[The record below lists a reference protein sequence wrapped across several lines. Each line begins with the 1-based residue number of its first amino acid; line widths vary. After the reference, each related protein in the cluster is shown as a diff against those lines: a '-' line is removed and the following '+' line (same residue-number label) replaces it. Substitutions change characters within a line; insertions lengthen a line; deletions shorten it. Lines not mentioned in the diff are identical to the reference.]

1 MPHLGWCLVGVGWL
15 VGEWVDG
22 SGGGVGVE
30 WRLAVR
36 GGLRR
41 RDRLALRLPSL
52 LLRLVLGLTFLWAGL
67 GKVVTTFEVEGAAA
81 ASLANRGVGV
91 VQRAAT
97 PRVVGAGSGG
107 GSSSDGREGGGY
119 VAGDFTSPVEV
130 RGLYR
135 LVLAMDAAG
144 RGVVREDGSE
154 GPAVWPGF
162 LLKAPMPMAMAYGVV
177 FAELFGGV
185 FLLIGLLT
193 RLSALA
199 VCGVMLGAVML
210 TEVGPAVQSGAVVLG
225 FIPDRPMFDPAA
237 WTRLFWQLSLLA
249 MGLAVALLGPG
260 ALSLDGALFGK
271 GDSSSGAAGKGRG
284 GRGGRVEAEDDD
296 GFDDEDDEDG
306 SD

>member
-1 MPHLGWCLVGVGWL
+1 MLLEFVGLFWWL
-15 VGEWVDG
+15 RVL
-22 SGGGVGVE
+22 GVGV
-30 WRLAVR
+30 WGFGSVAVR

-41 RDRLALRLPSL
+41 RDRVALRLPAL

-67 GKVVTTFEVEGAAA
+67 GKVVSTFEVEGAAA

-97 PRVVGAGSGG
+97 PRVVGGEGG
-107 GSSSDGREGGGY
+107 GARSAGGY
-119 VAGDFTSPVEV
+119 VAGDFVQPVEV

-144 RGVVREDGSE
+144 TGRVLEDGGV
-154 GPAVWPGF
+154 GPVVWPGF
-162 LLKAPMPMAMAYGVV
+162 LLKAPMPMALAYGVV

-199 VCGVMLGAVML
+199 VVGVMVGAVVL

-225 FIPDRPMFDPAA
+225 FIPDRPLFDPAA
-237 WTRLFWQLSLLA
+237 WTRLFWQLSLLV
-249 MGLAVALLGPG
+249 MGLSVALLGPG
-260 ALSLDGALFGK
+260 ALSLDGALFGR
-271 GDSSSGAAGKGRG
+271 GGGGGEG
-284 GRGGRVEAEDDD
+284 GRGKGGRAGGDDDD
-296 GFDDEDDEDG
+296 GFDDEDDEDE